1 MDKFGMLAFRTP
13 YHSLGEEVAVDP

>member
-1 MDKFGMLAFRTP
+1 MDKFGMLAFRIP